1 MQGQKVRNTSGFATR
16 LGLLL
21 GVSAA
26 ILAAPPIWANH
37 QQIQQGNYTPM
48 ARNYDSGSTMTLRS
62 HAVGYAFGN
71 GGCTGTWI
79 GPTLFVTAAH
89 CNLDPGST
97 ARMEIYPTKQLQ
109 GSNSKRFDYTCTRN
123 VAFAWLASNADLT
136 VWQCGANATPKP
148 GNRFGWV
155 DYSLLK
161 HDRVGDTVYS
171 VFGHPVQN
179 PSNNWGWVKL
189 LTKGPVKDD
198 SEKSWAVPNCQ
209 SHPTTSALPQ
219 AHQTATYESSG
230 SLGLSIETHTAVIGP
245 TSTGVQGVAKRNS
258 SSMRQILNA
267 GDLPPNEQYRIEATD
282 PAKSPGN
289 DPLTQLHGG
298 GGSRAKTSGGCAQ
311 NPGSLVNDQ
320 VTDGNDNHVL
330 DIQEK
335 IADDIGRRPIYTL
348 DFNTGWRRVL
358 WQTGSGFRGWKN
370 ASTRSNDSISKEPWQ
385 FHARIA
391 ASGEEGAAL
400 KHPSLN
406 LEPDTH
412 YALRVA
418 YRAVDSR
425 SLPRIKAAFEGAGQ
439 QCRDVEV
446 AQLKRPS
453 SPAPAS
459 LTSHVDWT
467 TLKLTTGSSCPDPAL
482 TVAAEGQ
489 GVTDL
494 RSVTLVKEEAA
505 NWAFDTWDQRE
516 PWRSDLASAAGI
528 DPRKSAHGFIYEV
541 PPPESGI
548 YSGILGAD
556 SMGEGL
562 THPTIPLRQCTRYAL
577 DFKAKALD
585 RSTGVRA
592 IVKSAQQGFGGS
604 LLWKQ
609 VQASGGW
616 SAHSFRFRTRAYDDA
631 YLRFEGLRDSDNRV
645 AVDAVRAIPTESQP
659 RFEIGG
665 GCLAWD
671 KLPGRSEIDRLGNK
685 LEQAQ
690 TIADQV
696 GMASQ
701 DLDKLRK
708 ALGKGAEGVSRLRE
722 ADGKETIRGFVG
734 AIHKHADSAAQHMDA
749 LMACCRDQ
757 APQSLDK
764 LRQNMEAIQ
773 ELDRELPDVDP
784 AGAAQVSD
792 GGNGGSGG
800 SGDSG
805 DSGGTGGG
813 CTLDPGSGSGGGLLL
828 LALVAAAGFR
838 LRRGL

>member
-1 MQGQKVRNTSGFATR
+1 MQLREIRQAPRFTAR
-16 LGLLL
+16 LGLLASVWIGL
-21 GVSAA
+21 VV
-26 ILAAPPIWANH
+26 APPSWGNH

-71 GGCTGTWI
+71 SGCTGTWI
-79 GPTLFVTAAH
+79 GPTLFMTAAH

-109 GSNSKRFDYTCTRN
+109 GSNSKRFDYNCTRN

-136 VWQCGANATPKP
+136 VWQCGANANPKP

-189 LTKGPVKDD
+189 LTKGQVESKT
-198 SEKSWAVPNCQ
+198 EKSWAAPNCQ
-209 SHPTTSALPQ
+209 ANPTTSALPYV
-219 AHQTATYESSG
+219 HQTSTYESSG
-230 SLGLSIETHTAVIGP
+230 SLALSIETHTAVIGP
-245 TSTGVQGVAKRNS
+245 TSTGVAGVAKRNS

-282 PAKSPGN
+282 PSKRPAN

-311 NPGSLVNDQ
+311 NPGALVNDQ
-320 VTDGNDNHVL
+320 ATDSNGNHVL

-335 IADDIGRRPIYTL
+335 LSDEIGQRPVYTL

-358 WQTGSGFRGWKN
+358 WETGSGFRGWQH
-370 ASTRSNDSISKEPWQ
+370 ASTASSDSITKEPWQ
-385 FHARIA
+385 FHARLTP
-391 ASGEEGAAL
+391 SEEEGAAL
-400 KHPSLN
+400 RHPSLN
-406 LEPDTH
+406 LKPDTD

-425 SLPRIKAAFEGAGQ
+425 SLPRIRAAFEGGGQ

-446 AQLKRPS
+446 TELKRPA

-459 LTSHVDWT
+459 LTSELDWT
-467 TLKLTTGSSCPDPAL
+467 TLKLSTGPCTDTAL
-482 TVAAEGQ
+482 TLSAEGQ

-494 RSVTLVKEEAA
+494 RSLVLVEEDEAT
-505 NWAFDTWDQRE
+505 WAFDTWDQRE
-516 PWRSDLASAAGI
+516 PWRSDLAAGAGTY
-528 DPRKSAHGFIYEV
+528 PRKSAHGFIYEV

-562 THPTIPLRQCTRYAL
+562 TLPTIPLRQCTRYDLAFKARAL
-577 DFKAKALD
+577 DNSTAL
-585 RSTGVRA
+585 RA

-609 VQASGGW
+609 VQASGSW
-616 SAHSFRFRTRAYDDA
+616 NAHSFRFETGDYDDA
-631 YLRFEGLRDSDNRV
+631 FLRFEGLRDSDNRV
-645 AVDAVRAIPTESQP
+645 AVDAVRAIPTQDQP
-659 RFEIGG
+659 RFEMDG
-665 GCLAWD
+665 GCLAWAD
-671 KLPGRSEIDRLGNK
+671 LPGRDEIERLGNK
-685 LEQAQ
+685 LGQAR
-690 TIADQV
+690 
-696 GMASQ
+696 ASLDRIGVSST
-701 DLDKLRK
+701 DLEKLRK
-708 ALGKGAEGVSRLRE
+708 ALDEGADDVAQLKE
-722 ADGKETIRGFVG
+722 ADGKETIRTLVG
-734 AIHKHADSAAQHMDA
+734 ALHAHVRSAAEHMDA
-749 LMACCRDQ
+749 LMACCREQ
-757 APQSLDK
+757 APQAFDSLQQEVD
-764 LRQNMEAIQ
+764 AIQ
-773 ELDRELPDVDP
+773 ALDAELPDGDTTTP
-784 AGAAQVSD
+784 SQDASQDNDGSD
-792 GGNGGSGG
+792 NASEAF
-800 SGDSG
+800 S
-805 DSGGTGGG
+805 G
-813 CTLDPGSGSGGGLLL
+813 CTLAPNNGSGSGSALLL
-828 LALVAAAGFR
+828 LALGAAAGLR